1 MELYISFSEILRFF
15 KRHLW
20 KFAVVV
26 AVCGLLFGLLSL
38 KTFKRE
44 YTATSTILIACT
56 IDDNASPDYSNQ
68 YASML
73 NVRLQAA
80 IALADAE
87 ELRQAVAE
95 RAGVDDS
102 ALADIAAK
110 QIGTSTLIDLTI
122 TTSDRAN
129 AAFLAD
135 SAAEQLADEIEAI
148 YPTPPIQVHIT
159 NHAEEPA
166 EISARSAAVK
176 GGILGLVLGVI
187 LSLCAG
193 VAILL
198 LDHTIRNA
206 GYVAKSL
213 SLPCLG
219 SFAAKT
225 AKEGDELRRLRAAV
239 TRQVGESG
247 SILFAPVKGKRG
259 AGRIAA
265 GLGRALTMAGSTVLL
280 LEADFTGRSEADS
293 LGAKDA
299 KGLAAA
305 LESGM
310 SAQEAAVP
318 TKQKGLF
325 FLASGQTPGSSAD
338 LLASQ
343 AFADFLREAAA
354 SYDYVLCTLPFE
366 DKLPDAD
373 CAARAAD
380 SVVLVAEY
388 GMTPYRDFE
397 ESLTRLRTAGG
408 KVSGFILEGVR

>member
-225 AKEGDELRRLRAAV
+225 AKEDDELRRLRAAV

-265 GLGRALTMAGSTVLL
+265 GLGRALTMAGSTVFL
-280 LEADFTGRSEADS
+280 LEANFTGRSEADS

-354 SYDYVLCTLPFE
+354 SYDYVLCTLPVE

>member
-1 MELYISFSEILRFF
+1 MELFISFSEIFRFF

-26 AVCGLLFGLLSL
+26 AACGILFGVLSL

-80 IALADAE
+80 IALADSE
-87 ELRQAVAE
+87 EMRQSVAE
-95 RAGVDDS
+95 RAGVEDS
-102 ALADIAAK
+102 SLIGVAAK
-110 QIGTSTLIDLTI
+110 QVGTSTLIEVTI
-122 TTSDRAN
+122 TTDDRAN
-129 AAFLAD
+129 AALLAD
-135 SAAEQLADEIEAI
+135 SAAGQIAEEIETI
-148 YPTPPIQVHIT
+148 YPTPPVQVHIT

-166 EISARSAAVK
+166 ELSARSAAVK
-176 GGILGLVLGVI
+176 SGILGLVLGFI

-193 VAILL
+193 IAILL
-198 LDHTIRNA
+198 LDRSIRNA
-206 GYVAKSL
+206 AYVTKTL

-225 AKEGDELRRLRAAV
+225 AKEDDEFRRLRAAV
-239 TRQVGESG
+239 ACQVGESG
-247 SILFAPVKGKRG
+247 SILLAPVKGKRG
-259 AGRIAA
+259 AGHAAA
-265 GLGRALTMAGSTVLL
+265 GLARALTLTGRTVLL
-280 LEADFTGRSEADS
+280 IEADFTGRSEAAS
-293 LGAKDA
+293 LGAQDT

-305 LESGM
+305 LANGV
-310 SAQEAAVP
+310 SAKEAAVP
-318 TKQKGLF
+318 TKQEGLF

-343 AFADFLREAAA
+343 AFASFLRQAAE
-354 SYDYVLCTLPFE
+354 SYDYVLCTLPSE

-373 CAARAAD
+373 SAAPAAD

-388 GMTPYRDFE
+388 GVTPYRDFE
-397 ESLTRLRTAGG
+397 DSLARLRTAGG
-408 KVSGFILEGVR
+408 KVSGFVLEGIR